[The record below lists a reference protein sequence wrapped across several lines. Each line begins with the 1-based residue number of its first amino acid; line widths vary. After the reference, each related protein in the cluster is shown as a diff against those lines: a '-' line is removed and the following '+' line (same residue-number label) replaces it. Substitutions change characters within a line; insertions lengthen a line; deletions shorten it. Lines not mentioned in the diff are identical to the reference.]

1 MSKSVSFS
9 FLNNLGYPTQ
19 KQRYIKCVAS
29 CYPYFTKNH
38 LIREF
43 FPQILENTFGL
54 KYRGVLTEV
63 FAQISLRLMHRF
75 FPADLRGLPADSAE
89 HFRLEISCKLLP
101 KKPAEGSPKN
111 PRYPRHPCSTPIRI
125 IPRKNPRYPRHP
137 CSTPIRVIP
146 RKNPCHPCST
156 PIRIIP
162 RKNPRYPR
170 HPCSTQSASS
180 HVKIRVIRVIRVP
193 PQSASSHVKIRV
205 IRVIRVPP
213 QSVSSHVKIRVI
225 RVIRVPPQSVSSV
238 FHPNPRPPT

>member
-146 RKNPCHPCST
+146 RKNPCHPCHPCST
-156 PIRIIP
+156 PIRVIP
-162 RKNPRYPR
+162 RKNPRYPC
-170 HPCSTQSASS
+170 HPCS
-180 HVKIRVIRVIRVP
+180 
-193 PQSASSHVKIRV
+193 
-205 IRVIRVPP
+205 
-213 QSVSSHVKIRVI
+213 
-225 RVIRVPPQSVSSV
+225 PQSVSSV
-238 FHPNPRPPT
+238 FHPNPRHPKRKSSEAFDPIVVSLPKVLLFYYFCRLKNDTRYSSEIKQRT